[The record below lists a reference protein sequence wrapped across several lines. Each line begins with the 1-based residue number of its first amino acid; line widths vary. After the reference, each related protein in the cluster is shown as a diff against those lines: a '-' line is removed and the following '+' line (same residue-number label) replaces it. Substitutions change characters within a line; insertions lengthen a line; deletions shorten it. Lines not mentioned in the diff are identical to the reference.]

1 MDSSASSASSAF
13 WLCYYAARLQA
24 AWADGL
30 LASTDRERFTREYA
44 ADLVAFADRVAT
56 LAALPSD
63 QRTQARALAFAQQ
76 AHRFHDGP
84 NPFHIPR
91 YADVPFYGEKGALR

>member
-1 MDSSASSASSAF
+1 MDSSASSAF

-30 LASTDRERFTREYA
+30 LASADREQFTREYA
-44 ADLVAFADRVAT
+44 ADLMAFADHVAT
-56 LAALPSD
+56 AAALPSA

-76 AHRFHDGP
+76 AHRFHGGP
-84 NPFHIPR
+84 NPLDTPQYGR
-91 YADVPFYGEKGALR
+91 VPYEHKGAVR